1 MNIILCS
8 KHNANGYRYMLV
20 VDQVNRQ
27 VTYGTSYQLDGTSGC
42 YVHGLTQSEI
52 KRVMR
57 YLTEA
62 CGYEEYG
69 EANHA

>member
-20 VDQVNRQ
+20 IDQEHKQ
-27 VTYGTSYQLDGTSGC
+27 VTYSTSYNIDGTPGC
-42 YVHGLTQSEI
+42 YVKGLTQSEI

-57 YLTEA
+57 YLTNA
-62 CGYEEYG
+62 CGYQNVQC
-69 EANHA
+69 A

>member
-8 KHNANGYRYMLV
+8 KTNANGYRYMLV
-20 VDQVNRQ
+20 IDQEHKR
-27 VTYGTSYQLDGTSGC
+27 VTYGTSYNIDGTPGC
-42 YVHGLTQSEI
+42 YIKGLTQSEL

-62 CGYEEYG
+62 CGFQDK
-69 EANHA
+69 